1 MVRDGNPRQ
10 ATTRSPHRAL
20 PRTISRLAA
29 ARIRPQNGAV
39 KIVGLD
45 FGWMRGESGVALL
58 ETRDE
63 GATFALVE
71 VCALPST
78 AEVLAWLDARVPMHE
93 PALVAVDAPTVIPEG
108 VAMRVADKL
117 THTHFGRQHAGAY
130 PANRTLPFAA
140 STLALGAALERR
152 GYAHAP
158 TIAPREPGRFQ
169 IECFPHPAM
178 LRLFGLPTILRYK
191 KGKVAERRA
200 GLRRLRSLIASHL
213 VTGDP
218 VLATPLQLPELPARG
233 GGAALKR
240 VEDQLDAVVCAYVGA
255 HWWRWGAAR
264 NDVLGDREG
273 GYIVVP
279 APDGTLR

>member
-1 MVRDGNPRQ
+1 M
-10 ATTRSPHRAL
+10 L
-20 PRTISRLAA
+20 SRLAA
-29 ARIRPQNGAV
+29 TPHRPQNALV

-58 ETRDE
+58 ETRDD
-63 GATFALVE
+63 GATFTLVE

-78 AEVLAWLDARVPMHE
+78 AEVLAWLDARIAPHE

-130 PANRTLPFAA
+130 PANRKLPFAA
-140 STLALGAALERR
+140 STLALGAALESR

-158 TIAPREPGRFQ
+158 TITPRAPGRFQ

-178 LRLFGLPTILRYK
+178 LRLFELPTILRYK
-191 KGKVAERRA
+191 KGTVAERRA
-200 GLRRLRSLIASHL
+200 GLARLRELIATRL
-213 VTGDP
+213 VAGAP
-218 VLATPLQLPELPARG
+218 ALATPLQLPTLPARG
-233 GGAALKR
+233 GGGALKR

-264 NDVLGDREG
+264 NEVLGDREG

-279 APDGTLR
+279 APPGVPG